1 MLILGIYSFS
11 TYSEG
16 ICSVGKAR
24 VALSSSAGPQGG
36 SLPAAVP
43 TDVVARRR
51 GAWAGSPSSSRRV
64 TALSESYLM
73 TDICSWEIL

>member
-24 VALSSSAGPQGG
+24 VALSGSAGPLGG
-36 SLPAAVP
+36 SLPAAGVGGR
-43 TDVVARRR
+43 T
-51 GAWAGSPSSSRRV
+51 PSKTPLRCWLPVRPDC
-64 TALSESYLM
+64 A
-73 TDICSWEIL
+73 CK